1 MGEDAIYSARS
12 RLHLYAGFQKMLEIK
27 KKGGK
32 KMFRKICNILSAIIF
47 AVLVAIAGL
56 LVVPNVLGFQSF
68 AVLSGS
74 MMPEIQVGEIV
85 YAKEVATSELE
96 VGDVIT
102 YHLTGSTMVTH
113 RIVGINEN
121 EQTVITKGDANDTV
135 DGTPVTFSNIKGR
148 VGFHVPYL
156 GYISIYIKTSI
167 GILTICGIAMLL
179 FLLNFLPDVVE
190 REKEA
195 VKQKE

>member
-1 MGEDAIYSARS
+1 
-12 RLHLYAGFQKMLEIK
+12 
-27 KKGGK
+27 
-32 KMFRKICNILSAIIF
+32 MFRKICNVLSTIIF
-47 AVLVAIAGL
+47 AVLFAVAGL

-68 AVLSGS
+68 VVLSGS

-121 EQTVITKGDANDTV
+121 EQMVITKGDANDTV

-156 GYISIYIKTSI
+156 GYISIYIKTPI
-167 GILTICGIAMLL
+167 GILAICGIVMLL
-179 FLLNFLPDVVE
+179 LLLNFLPDALE

-195 VKQKE
+195 MKQKE